1 MKKILLF
8 LAFCLVM
15 PMMYGQVAD
24 EGQYWDINHTSN
36 PIVRYKLYPTFNRY
50 NFLNLDTRRGSITI
64 VQYDVQG
71 DNEFEYYLGQPEA
84 DIPDSLMTN
93 GRYELYPTRNNYTFI
108 LLDQITGDSYHVQW
122 SIERKNRF
130 IRKIRYSFG
139 Q

>member
-15 PMMYGQVAD
+15 PMMYAQVAD

-71 DNEFEYYLGQPEA
+71 DNEFEYYL
-84 DIPDSLMTN
+84 IIKKT
-93 GRYELYPTRNNYTFI
+93 
-108 LLDQITGDSYHVQW
+108 
-122 SIERKNRF
+122 
-130 IRKIRYSFG
+130 
-139 Q
+139 